1 MLPNL
6 GVSQKKTM
14 SANATFLWNETLA
27 ILGES
32 NGTFSGVNLTVT
44 NLDGSS
50 GDYSGE
56 DVGGGFWWEEEGA
69 SGDPPVVK
77 FGPDPGLL
85 QAIGV
90 FGNLLVLVVVLV
102 LAVGVVCRCVA
113 GKVRLSLNRRR
124 GPEIAF
130 QFGTANEVVDRVVE
144 SEVEDRCHVCHGE
157 CRGSDGGHAL

>member
-1 MLPNL
+1 
-6 GVSQKKTM
+6 M

-32 NGTFSGVNLTVT
+32 NGTFSGTNLTVT

-50 GDYSGE
+50 GVYSDD
-56 DVGGGFWWEEEGA
+56 DVGGGIWWEEEGA

-77 FGPDPGLL
+77 FGP
-85 QAIGV
+85 AIPIPI
-90 FGNLLVLVVVLV
+90 VVVLV
-102 LAVGVVCRCVA
+102 LTIGVVCRCVA
-113 GKVRLSLNRRR
+113 GKIRLSFNRRR

-130 QFGTANEVVDRVVE
+130 QFGATNEVVDRVVE

-157 CRGSDGGHAL
+157 CRGSDGGHALQRMLPERNE